1 MVFELLRGE
10 IKNWSLAPGFPIIPK
25 VHLSSLYFR
34 GVVLGARGRSGGSN
48 WTVRVTFP
56 LTLAYYAR
64 HDIQHIDLIEASPV
78 EVKIVP
84 IFQKRKLRLRSWLGS
99 CSTADL
105 SISGLSSAFSLA
117 VLTVGTVITPQSC
130 VARLGLRLNVI

>member
-1 MVFELLRGE
+1 MVFEILRGE

-25 VHLSSLYFR
+25 AYLYSPWFR

-64 HDIQHIDLIEASPV
+64 HDIQHSDLIEASPD
-78 EVKIVP
+78 EVKIIP
-84 IFQKRKLRLRSWLGS
+84 IFQKRKLRLCSWLSS
-99 CSTADL
+99 C
-105 SISGLSSAFSLA
+105 
-117 VLTVGTVITPQSC
+117 
-130 VARLGLRLNVI
+130 